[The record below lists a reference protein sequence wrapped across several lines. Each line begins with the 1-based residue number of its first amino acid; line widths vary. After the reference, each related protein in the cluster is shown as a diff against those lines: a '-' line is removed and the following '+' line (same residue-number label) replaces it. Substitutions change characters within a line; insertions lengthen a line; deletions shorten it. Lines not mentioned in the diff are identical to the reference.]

1 MTKPLRIICLTRV
14 CLLTVATLAQST
26 EPYHINDDVLGET
39 ADAYK
44 LNHQEEKLDCV
55 VNPAADRF
63 ADESTP
69 GLRACTTLAVKQPMS
84 YAQAKPDSR
93 LVRFDDD
100 HLYELVYAFNSA
112 SLSKDKYGLYYDQ
125 LRTFLTEKFGKP
137 TATEDSD
144 FADAKGAH
152 LQNQTTTWKNEVS
165 TIVLTKF
172 SRDLSTTSLTFSLDS
187 LEEDARHQI
196 IMTRKHRSE
205 I

>member
-1 MTKPLRIICLTRV
+1 MTKSFCVGFTCV
-14 CLLTVATLAQST
+14 CLLSIAALGQSA
-26 EPYHINDDVLGET
+26 EPYHINNDVLGET
-39 ADAYK
+39 ADAYR
-44 LNHQEEKLDCV
+44 LNHQDEKLDCV

-84 YAQAKPDSR
+84 YGPAKPDSR

-100 HLYELVYAFNSA
+100 QLYELVYAFNS
-112 SLSKDKYGLYYDQ
+112 SSISKEKYGLYYDQ
-125 LRTFLTEKFGKP
+125 LRTALTEKFGKP
-137 TATEDSD
+137 TETQDSD
-144 FADAKGAH
+144 FTDAKGAQ
-152 LQNQTTTWKNEVS
+152 LQNQTTTWKNGVS

-172 SRDLSTTSLTFSLDS
+172 SSDLYTTALMFSLDS

-205 I
+205 L